1 MVPVT
6 KSELEALRRR
16 FPDLEIVRTV
26 HKYYV
31 GERPS
36 VMHYL
41 RRIRNEPAQPCR
53 GEVSRT

>member
-6 KSELEALRRR
+6 KSEREALQRR

-41 RRIRNEPAQPCR
+41 RRIRNGTAQPCR
-53 GEVSRT
+53 GENPRP